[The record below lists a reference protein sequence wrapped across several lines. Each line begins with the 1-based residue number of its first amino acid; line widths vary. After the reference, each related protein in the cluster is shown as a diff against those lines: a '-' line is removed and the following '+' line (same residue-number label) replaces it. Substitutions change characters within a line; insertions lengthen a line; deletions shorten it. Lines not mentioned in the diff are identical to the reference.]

1 MFRKFM
7 LRAQQNAFDRWR
19 DRIEGFRVGK
29 TRNNQVLQKMRIR
42 FTKDA
47 FYRFKEFA
55 LKGKQHERNEVSA
68 EHLLGTLNKRTLRR
82 HFNAYCSFI
91 HRHKTAKKY
100 WKRILQRMDLWQK
113 KRTMKR
119 WRENGNLKRIFELQ
133 QIQNETAAAIES
145 RNKNIG
151 EGENIHNAQSK
162 ALSDL
167 EIELRRKAHKQ
178 LGNYL

>member
-1 MFRKFM
+1 
-7 LRAQQNAFDRWR
+7 
-19 DRIEGFRVGK
+19 
-29 TRNNQVLQKMRIR
+29 
-42 FTKDA
+42 
-47 FYRFKEFA
+47 
-55 LKGKQHERNEVSA
+55 
-68 EHLLGTLNKRTLRR
+68 
-82 HFNAYCSFI
+82 
-91 HRHKTAKKY
+91 
-100 WKRILQRMDLWQK
+100 MDLWQK